1 MELSLLFKMAAVGI
15 VVAVLNKLLQRAEK
29 DEYTILTTVAGL
41 IAVVLMLLPKLGEL
55 RDALGSA
62 FTF

>member
-1 MELSLLFKMAAVGI
+1 MELSLLFKMAIVGI
-15 VVAVLNKLLQRAEK
+15 VVSVLNKLLQRAEK

-62 FTF
+62 FSF